1 MKNYLKIPIIK
12 TPKNP
17 NNKITLDTKP
27 KKIFKHNI
35 IKLPLARAA
44 KYLSTSKI
52 TNNSYKQN
60 LTTNY
65 TAVNTINT
73 INNNTTSVINN
84 NSSYLNNN
92 IKNQLSKTRSQYHSP
107 KNFFNPHK
115 IDYDLIKTVNH
126 ILKQRSN
133 EKIFLYSLRRNS
145 KKEVINNIK
154 EISLKNYH
162 IDLLKKKRIDI
173 DTKENYIS
181 QSLMQSSHK
190 LEKDYKDFL
199 NIVDTLKTE
208 QKKDEEKL
216 GQINNIYDTTLNE
229 LNKEINNNKKLNN
242 NIVKIIK
249 LISNCKTYGSFLY
262 KIFDMTYPYEE
273 IAELDNRLK
282 ISEDLREK
290 VIKVY
295 GKYDTVDISIFGDVQ
310 TLMNKYDEYEEKL
323 INHLSNKE
331 RLIKEYNN
339 MVIENKNELNILK
352 EKIRIFNE
360 DLNEATYKKKKLT
373 ELMINIF
380 DLSKD
385 EENDINYISNKQY
398 IDEDLKAC
406 INSINEIGNCL
417 EIENERVNNINDNTN
432 SNYDFQNLKS
442 CINCITEIGNCL
454 EIQKGFNGVDN
465 IDANENYDLQSLKEH
480 IDLAKDIIKCLE
492 EKEKLVNEYTTK
504 ISDIMKTGSYKDKQ
518 ILLNLMA
525 KMKRDNKFK
534 NIINIKNKREELSN
548 VKRLNAIKRSQK
560 YVVKQKKIFIDV
572 PFKNKQN
579 KTKKIKIKENNE
591 FEYLNYSSDDSN
603 EDEDKKENN

>member
-12 TPKNP
+12 THKNP

-92 IKNQLSKTRSQYHSP
+92 INNKLSKTRSQYHSP

-115 IDYDLIKTVNH
+115 IDYDLIKTANH

-310 TLMNKYDEYEEKL
+310 TLMNKFDEYEEKL

-331 RLIKEYNN
+331 RLIKEYNT

-398 IDEDLKAC
+398 IDE
-406 INSINEIGNCL
+406 
-417 EIENERVNNINDNTN
+417 
-432 SNYDFQNLKS
+432 NLKS

>member
-115 IDYDLIKTVNH
+115 IDYDLIKTANH

-310 TLMNKYDEYEEKL
+310 TLMNKFDEYEEKL

-331 RLIKEYNN
+331 RLIKEYNT

-398 IDEDLKAC
+398 IDE
-406 INSINEIGNCL
+406 
-417 EIENERVNNINDNTN
+417 
-432 SNYDFQNLKS
+432 NLKS

-454 EIQKGFNGVDN
+454 DIQKGFNGVDN

>member
-1 MKNYLKIPIIK
+1 
-12 TPKNP
+12 
-17 NNKITLDTKP
+17 
-27 KKIFKHNI
+27 
-35 IKLPLARAA
+35 
-44 KYLSTSKI
+44 
-52 TNNSYKQN
+52 
-60 LTTNY
+60 
-65 TAVNTINT
+65 
-73 INNNTTSVINN
+73 
-84 NSSYLNNN
+84 
-92 IKNQLSKTRSQYHSP
+92 
-107 KNFFNPHK
+107 
-115 IDYDLIKTVNH
+115 
-126 ILKQRSN
+126 
-133 EKIFLYSLRRNS
+133 
-145 KKEVINNIK
+145 
-154 EISLKNYH
+154 
-162 IDLLKKKRIDI
+162 
-173 DTKENYIS
+173 
-181 QSLMQSSHK
+181 MQSSHK

-310 TLMNKYDEYEEKL
+310 TLMNKFDEYEEKL

-331 RLIKEYNN
+331 RLIKEYNT

-398 IDEDLKAC
+398 IDE
-406 INSINEIGNCL
+406 
-417 EIENERVNNINDNTN
+417 
-432 SNYDFQNLKS
+432 NLKS

-603 EDEDKKENN
+603 EDEDKKDNN